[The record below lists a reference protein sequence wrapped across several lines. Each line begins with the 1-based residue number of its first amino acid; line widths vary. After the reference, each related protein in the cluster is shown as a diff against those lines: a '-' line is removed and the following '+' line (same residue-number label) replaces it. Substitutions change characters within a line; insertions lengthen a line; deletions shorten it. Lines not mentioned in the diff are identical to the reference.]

1 MHDHLYVY
9 NTFDPL
15 LGFKAPKNNKKI
27 IEATLLFLILNKY
40 TDNSIVV
47 TNIVTLILSPY
58 AASILLLVLK
68 NNTTELLH
76 INSIMFTVATYT
88 CPFNSVGYLIINL
101 GNKFNFIASEIN
113 VNDPVIKL

>member
-1 MHDHLYVY
+1 MIRI
-9 NTFDPL
+9 L
-15 LGFKAPKNNKKI
+15 LKLL
-27 IEATLLFLILNKY
+27 LLFLILNKY
-40 TDNSIVV
+40 IDNSIVV
-47 TNIVTLILSPY
+47 TNIVILILSPY

-76 INSIMFTVATYT
+76 INSIIFTVATYT

-113 VNDPVIKL
+113 VNDPVIKTLTSYYSSKCS